1 LAAKRIGI
9 DATRGANAVM
19 RSIVRRDG
27 GESFEEFLQGL
38 AQASGIE
45 TPTREDLARLDR
57 KRRERILN
65 NGWKSPAN
73 QDARI
78 GRIKDGS
85 KHMGHKAEH
94 AVAMDSGAVVAVTLQ
109 ATGLG
114 DATTVQA
121 TLAEAGMTVAGLLE
135 HEAGLYP
142 ERELKG
148 HTGGQRS

>member
-1 LAAKRIGI
+1 MLAAKRIGI
-9 DATRGANAVM
+9 DATLEANAVM
-19 RSIVRRDG
+19 RSIVRRDR

-57 KRRERILN
+57 KHRDRILN
-65 NGWKSPAN
+65 HDWKSPAT

-85 KHMGHKAEH
+85 KHLGHKAEH

-121 TLAEAGMTVAGLLE
+121 TLAEAGMTVAGLLA
-135 HEAGLYP
+135 HEAGELYP
-142 ERELKG
+142 ER
-148 HTGGQRS
+148 